1 MVRQEGMS
9 GWRSTLIEAG
19 EGGGEGGGDG
29 VCRGETGKVYT
40 ILNVNKENIQKLK
53 KKNITV
59 KTMSVNHVGQN

>member
-1 MVRQEGMS
+1 MS

-40 ILNVNKENIQKLK
+40 ILNVNK
-53 KKNITV
+53 
-59 KTMSVNHVGQN
+59 